1 MEAAASQLLRAMRG
15 KRSQVAFARRL
26 GYRANPITDWENG
39 RRYPTAA
46 ETMRAGERAGIDV
59 DVAFRRFHPA
69 PAPNPATDAQ
79 ALAAW
84 LSHLRGSTPVAQ
96 LANRIQRSRFSV
108 SRWLSG
114 QAQPR
119 LPDFM
124 RMVDALTGRVPD
136 LVAELV
142 PIEAVPDLLARHR
155 TAAAARRLAF
165 EAPWTE
171 AVLRLLE
178 TDDYRRAPHADAWLA
193 ARLAIPETLVAST
206 IAQLATADIIVRAGD
221 HYRVAGALTVDTRT
235 DPQAMRSLMTHWSQV
250 ALARYGDRPDDDL
263 FAYNVMSV
271 SHTDLARIREL
282 LRTTFREIRTIVA
295 NSEPAET
302 AALLNLQL
310 IGWTAPEDARE
321 GP

>member
-1 MEAAASQLLRAMRG
+1 MERAASQFLRAVRG
-15 KRSQVAFARRL
+15 RRSQVAFARRL

-46 ETMRAGERAGIDV
+46 ETMRACERAGIELDQ
-59 DVAFRRFHPA
+59 AFRRFHPA
-69 PAPNPATDAQ
+69 PPPAPASDPE

-84 LSHLRGSTPVAQ
+84 LSQLRGSTSVAH
-96 LANRIQRSRFSV
+96 LAHRVGRSRFSV
-108 SRWLSG
+108 SRWLSA

-124 RMVDALTGRVPD
+124 RLVDALTGRMPD
-136 LVAELV
+136 LAAELV
-142 PIEAVPDLLARHR
+142 PIEAIPELVGRHR

-178 TDDYRRAPHADAWLA
+178 TDGYRRTPHSDAWLA
-193 ARLAIPETLVAST
+193 VRLSIPEALVAQT
-206 IAQLATADIIVRAGD
+206 IGRLEAANIVVRDGD
-221 HYRVAGALTVDTRT
+221 SYRVAGALTVDTRT
-235 DPQAMRSLMTHWSQV
+235 DPQAMRRLMAHWSQV
-250 ALARYGDRPDDDL
+250 ALARYGNHPDEDL

-271 SHTDLARIREL
+271 SHADLARIREL
-282 LRTTFREIRTIVA
+282 LRTTFREVRTIVA

-310 IGWTAPEDARE
+310 IDWSRPEEDA
-321 GP
+321 